1 MDCAANTEFS
11 YKFLDGIPMGDAK
24 RLEGFL
30 FPDTYEFYQGMTP
43 EAAID
48 IFLKTFHSKLTAEM
62 WQIADQK
69 KLSMREVVNIASMI
83 EKEAANDDE
92 RAIIA
97 SVIYNRMKAG
107 MPLGIDATI
116 QYVLP
121 EHKETLTDEDL
132 KIDSPYNTRTNK
144 GLPPTPIASPGMASI
159 TAALKPAVTNYY
171 YYALDQATGKHK
183 FFTNSSAFN
192 AFVAT
197 QSY

>member
-1 MDCAANTEFS
+1 
-11 YKFLDGIPMGDAK
+11 
-24 RLEGFL
+24 
-30 FPDTYEFYQGMTP
+30 
-43 EAAID
+43 
-48 IFLKTFHSKLTAEM
+48 
-62 WQIADQK
+62 
-69 KLSMREVVNIASMI
+69 
-83 EKEAANDDE
+83 
-92 RAIIA
+92 
-97 SVIYNRMKAG
+97 